1 MLLDSQVYE
10 KRIEKLR
17 AIMREMRIDSFFITI
32 EENRRY
38 LSGFKGEDTQFD
50 ESAGALLI
58 CFDKLFLLTDSRF
71 EEQARNEAPLFEPRI
86 YKAGIY
92 KTLSEILKDEKLFQ
106 TGFES
111 LRMSVKQ
118 YNELTAAISESRIN
132 LVPFEGLVE
141 SIRIIKDEEEIS
153 LMRKALHISEK
164 VFKDL
169 IPQIVPGV
177 SEKEMAWEL
186 EKNLRVAGAEALSFP
201 VIAASGQNASLPH
214 AIPSER
220 RINNNEG
227 FLFDWGIKLHGYC
240 SDITRTIFIG
250 NPDEEFK
257 KVFMTVFEAQQKAQ
271 EAIRAGAS
279 GMDIDAIAREHIESS
294 RYKGRFGHSL
304 GHGVGLAIHE
314 SPRLSP
320 IKDFK
325 LEEGMVVT
333 VEPGIYIP
341 GWGGVRLE
349 NMVVVRKDGYEVLNS
364 TSSLDFASWL

>member
-1 MLLDSQVYE
+1 MFFTSKIYE
-10 KRIEKLR
+10 SRIEKIRGRMAEL
-17 AIMREMRIDSFFITI
+17 EIDALLVCI

-58 CFDKLFLLTDSRF
+58 CKDALFLLTDSRF
-71 EEQARNEAPLFEPRI
+71 EEQARNEACAYDTRI
-86 YKAGIY
+86 YHLGMP
-92 KTLSEILKDEKLFQ
+92 KTLAEIIKEKKLFRI
-106 TGFES
+106 GFES

-118 YNELTAAISESRIN
+118 FNDLKAATDN
-132 LVPFEGLVE
+132 LNITLSPCENMVE
-141 SIRIIKDEEEIS
+141 TLRMIKDEEETS
-153 LMRKALHISEK
+153 LMRDALHISEN

-169 IPQIVPGV
+169 LPQITPGV
-177 SEKEMAWEL
+177 TEKQMAWEL
-186 EKNLRVAGAEALSFP
+186 EKNLRHAGAEAMSFP
-201 VIAASGQNASLPH
+201 VIAASGPNASLPH
-214 AIPSER
+214 AIPSDR
-220 RINNNEG
+220 KLNANEG

-240 SDITRTIFIG
+240 SDITRTVFIG
-250 NPDEEFK
+250 NPPDEFK

-271 EAIRAGAS
+271 SAIKAGVS
-279 GMDIDAIAREHIESS
+279 GKEIDAIARNHIESS
-294 RYKGRFGHSL
+294 DYKGRFGHSL

-320 IKDFK
+320 IKDFI
-325 LEEGMVVT
+325 LEAGMVVT

-364 TSSLDFASWL
+364 TSSIDFAHWL